1 MHPTVLSIFLLLLP
15 LQFLFLHLLRMHRL
29 ALFLELSAPFSL
41 CSADTLCFSF
51 FQADSW
57 SSQQTPASP
66 ISLEAMLQALAHAT
80 AIFFLNWPLLLSVPI
95 FANHVIPNFFPL
107 QPFSIQ
113 CENQEQGL
121 QHSSWERLNTLTSY
135 LFIMAQ
141 MSIKA
146 FLKLSEPTALW
157 QQ

>member
-1 MHPTVLSIFLLLLP
+1 
-15 LQFLFLHLLRMHRL
+15 
-29 ALFLELSAPFSL
+29 
-41 CSADTLCFSF
+41 
-51 FQADSW
+51 
-57 SSQQTPASP
+57 
-66 ISLEAMLQALAHAT
+66 
-80 AIFFLNWPLLLSVPI
+80 
-95 FANHVIPNFFPL
+95 L